1 MLASSKKGHQSCR
14 RLANA
19 TTGPYECQVLF
30 KKLISVFSFNILLK
44 ERFITMQMQLTHNA
58 G

>member
-14 RLANA
+14 HLANA
-19 TTGPYECQVLF
+19 TIGSYECQVLF
-30 KKLISVFSFNILLK
+30 KNLINVFSFNTLLK
-44 ERFITMQMQLTHNA
+44 ECFITMQMELTHNT